1 MRSEHTFRDLCQEQS
16 SLLTGSTCNWGKA
29 HKMPCISRCGWPIR
43 CFRVAWKVIDLSNV
57 EPVVHCASNFQPK
70 WTEAPVYL
78 LWMSEKAFG
87 PRKSMKMGLKFELPI
102 LMIRNEMVGERG
114 FEPPTPWSRTW
125 VPGANFVATQSFEW
139 CFNRLIL
146 AQSRQFW
153 RNVNPP
159 IATLA
164 RVSFHLGELI

>member
-1 MRSEHTFRDLCQEQS
+1 VRSEHTFRDLCQEQS

-114 FEPPTPWSRTW
+114 FEPPTPWSRTRFQPLLKSGGICCSE
-125 VPGANFVATQSFEW
+125 VIVIETFAGRSLNAVVL
-139 CFNRLIL
+139 C
-146 AQSRQFW
+146 
-153 RNVNPP
+153 
-159 IATLA
+159 
-164 RVSFHLGELI
+164 